1 MSKKLSGLFDNI
13 AKQNEDLK
21 QKLEEPQIVVDKN
34 EVISKYE
41 FNFEVDEETEN
52 YLKEQAYKIHVS
64 ANRMYNELGQIF
76 KETQEKLSL
85 KGYGCFYEWFE
96 KLGFKKDSVYRYIG
110 RYNLIIALG
119 DKQKIEL
126 VESLPIK
133 LAYEISKD
141 TCPEEL
147 KERVLNGEIT
157 TLNQYMEAKQEL
169 VKEFIDPAT
178 PLIEVLDIDQVFE
191 LDFKSLDKTY
201 KSFSRLIK
209 DKFESIPKDKK
220 EAVAK
225 KLESLNKEIEKLMKS
240 L

>member
-1 MSKKLSGLFDNI
+1 MSNKYTSWLNDI
-13 AKQNEDLK
+13 NEQTEKPIEHQL
-21 QKLEEPQIVVDKN
+21 DKN

-52 YLKEQAYKIHVS
+52 YLKEQAYKIHIS
-64 ANRMYNELGQIF
+64 ANKMYNEFGKIF

-96 KLGFKKDSVYRYIG
+96 RLGFKKDSVYRYIG
-110 RYNLIIALG
+110 RYNLIVALG

-141 TCPEEL
+141 NCSEEL
-147 KERVLNGEIT
+147 KEKVLRGEIT
-157 TLNQYMEAKQEL
+157 TLNQYMEARKKIAEEQIEL
-169 VKEFIDPAT
+169 TT
-178 PLIEVLDIDQVFE
+178 PIIEILDINQIFE
-191 LDFKSLDKTY
+191 MDFNSLDKNY
-201 KSFSRLIK
+201 KNFSKLIK
-209 DKFESIPKDKK
+209 DKFDSIPKDKK
-220 EAVAK
+220 EKFTK
-225 KLESLNKEIEKLMKS
+225 KIENLNKEIEKLINI